1 MSDPIRP
8 EEIKPAAAQPGG
20 ETPPASRRDLLRSI
34 AAAALAG
41 SLSEEAAAQVH
52 QHVAAAKP
60 SPAGAYQ
67 RKFLNAHEF
76 ATIGALSDI
85 IIPGAGPAGAAPFI
99 DLLSSNNAEFAAHFT
114 GGILWLDHEFDRRF
128 QTSFLT
134 ASAAQRAEV
143 LDLIAYRKN
152 RTPELGPGIEFFDLA
167 RRIASDAY
175 FTSREGVKAI
185 GFMGNAAI
193 AEFKVPQ
200 EVLDYVNKH
209 SPV

>member
-8 EEIKPAAAQPGG
+8 EEIAPAASQP
-20 ETPPASRRDLLRSI
+20 EASAAPAHRRDLLRAI

-60 SPAGAYQ
+60 SPPVPYKL
-67 RKFLNAHEF
+67 KFLNAHEF
-76 ATIGALSDI
+76 ETIAVLSEI
-85 IIPGAGPAGAAPFI
+85 IIPGAGAAGAAPFI
-99 DLLSSNNAEFAAHFT
+99 DLLSSNNPEFAARFT
-114 GGILWLDHEFDRRF
+114 GGILWLDHECDQRF
-128 QTSFLT
+128 QTSFLA

-152 RTPELGPGIEFFDLA
+152 RTPALGPGIEFFDLA

-185 GFMGNAAI
+185 GFMGNAALP
-193 AEFKVPQ
+193 EFKVPQ